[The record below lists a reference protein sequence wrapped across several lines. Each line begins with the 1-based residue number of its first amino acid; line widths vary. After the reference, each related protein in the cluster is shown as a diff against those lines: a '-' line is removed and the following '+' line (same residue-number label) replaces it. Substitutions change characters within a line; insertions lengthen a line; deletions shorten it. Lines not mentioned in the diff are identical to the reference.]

1 MPIIRIG
8 WKDAKRLIGEG
19 YKITEYQDGHAEL
32 LGPKRMLAG
41 GRFDIPME
49 GDAQFFLTKHSVELL
64 KKNTKN

>member
-8 WKDAKRLIGEG
+8 WKEAKRLISEG
-19 YKITEYQDGHAEL
+19 YKLMEYEDGHAEL

-41 GRFDIPME
+41 GRQDIPME

-64 KKNTKN
+64 RE